1 MDFSLAAGAVPAGV
15 VGHACMWAHTAQVL
29 VLALEFLAVGPRKVQ
44 LYPPPKC
51 LHPNQTAVTKK
62 AGDYTFLGLRQ

>member
-1 MDFSLAAGAVPAGV
+1 M

-44 LYPPPKC
+44 LHPPPQR
-51 LHPNQTAVTKK
+51 LHPTQTAVTKK
-62 AGDYTFLGLRQ
+62 GVIILFLVCQVVSGCQLWDK